1 MSVLLLGYSVAF
13 AADHERA
20 EAERSFVQFKEEWI
34 EKLNKHCKHGKEHAD
49 VQSNGEGFYVVQYSE
64 LAEPSFEIK
73 ETGVKESPYV
83 GIIRYDRR
91 TLSAQAPTREDA
103 LNGQFKT
110 HSLQG
115 VTEIFRYSKGKWIY

>member
-1 MSVLLLGYSVAF
+1 MLGGSLVF
-13 AADHERA
+13 AADHERI

-34 EKLNKHCKHGKEHAD
+34 QKLNHHCKHGKEHAE
-49 VQSNGEGFYVVQYSE
+49 VLNNGDGFYVVRYSE
-64 LAEPSFEIK
+64 LAEPSIEIK

-83 GIIRYDRR
+83 GIIRYDKR
-91 TLSAQAPTREDA
+91 TLSAQAPTKEA
-103 LNGQFKT
+103 AFNGQFTT